1 MVSLAGN
8 SLAIGGTLAGPAGL
22 GDHSVH
28 TTAGLADGLSAAE
41 NVWASVGGGDVGV
54 EEGMGVGG
62 GVVGGL
68 AESRVLG
75 HGVPGIDGDDLTSVA
90 CSAEEATGDT
100 NGGDDFGNGSTAV
113 VDELVADA
121 DGVEAGPVAGGKGD
135 DFGDLRGSL
144 GDVVDTGE
152 ELHALGL
159 SSGTNGVELV
169 AVDTVHADHGVSIE
183 GLKIRVDLALR
194 LAGTVC
200 VVGRVGEAETAA

>member
-90 CSAEEATGDT
+90 SSAEEATGDPD
-100 NGGDDFGNGSTAV
+100 GSDDFRNGSTAV

-121 DGVEAGPVAGGKGD
+121 DGVEAVPVAGSEGD
-135 DFGDLRGSL
+135 DLGDLRSSL

-152 ELHALGL
+152 ELHTLGL
-159 SSGTNGVELV
+159 SSGTDGVELV
-169 AVDTVHADHGVSIE
+169 AVDTIHADHGVSIE
-183 GLKIRVDLALR
+183 GLKVGVDLALR